1 MAHPRHIAFVISSL
15 GLGGA
20 ERALVDLANRLA
32 ARGHELTVLTLEGSG
47 QESFFPLRPE
57 VRRLCLDL
65 KRPSMG
71 LVSGVLANLGRVR
84 ALRRTLR
91 DVKPD
96 AVLGFI
102 DTTNVLTLLA
112 CLGLGVRVVVAERSV
127 PGVHPVGRLWSA
139 LRRLTYPL
147 AAAVVVQSR
156 DALMRLSP
164 LARRKAVVLPNA
176 VARPDHTAP
185 APPPDL
191 PPELPPSLPKNAQL
205 VLALGRL
212 SPEKNLDALVR
223 AFAALAPKYPGL
235 LLALVGEGPERAR
248 LAALAQEL
256 GLADRVL
263 LPGAAKNPAPW
274 LAQAQLFVL
283 PSRYEG
289 FPNALCEAMAHS
301 RAVIATDCPGGVADI
316 VRHGQNG
323 WLLPV
328 CCGDGLA
335 PALAEAMNTLLADP
349 ALRTRL
355 GLRASEVLERFHPEA
370 ILARWEEL
378 LVGKAPAARPG
389 G

>member
-1 MAHPRHIAFVISSL
+1 MAHSRRIAFVISSL

-32 ARGHELTVLTLEGSG
+32 ARGHELTLLTLEGSG

-57 VRRLCLDL
+57 VRRLGLDL
-65 KRPSMG
+65 KRPSTG
-71 LVSGVLANLGRVR
+71 LVSGVLANLGRLR
-84 ALRRTLR
+84 ALRAALR
-91 DVKPD
+91 KVKPD
-96 AVLGFI
+96 AVVGFI

-112 CLGLGVRVVVAERSV
+112 CLGLGFRVVVAERSV

-176 VARPDHTAP
+176 VASPGPGTGG
-185 APPPDL
+185 PPPNL
-191 PPELPPSLPKNAQL
+191 PPNLPDTAQL

-223 AFAALAPKYPGL
+223 AFAAVAPKYPGL
-235 LLALVGEGPERAR
+235 LLALVGEGPERPR

-256 GLADRVL
+256 GLAARVL
-263 LPGAAKNPAPW
+263 LPGAARDPAPW
-274 LAQAQLFVL
+274 LAQAALFVL

-289 FPNALCEAMAHS
+289 FPNALCEAMAHGLP
-301 RAVIATDCPGGVADI
+301 VIATDCPGGVADI
-316 VRHGQNG
+316 VRHGHDG
-323 WLLPV
+323 WLVPV
-328 CCGDGLA
+328 CGGPGLA
-335 PALAEAMNTLLADP
+335 SALAEAMNALLADP
-349 ALRTRL
+349 AQRTRL

-378 LVGKAPAARPG
+378 LAGKAPAARPG